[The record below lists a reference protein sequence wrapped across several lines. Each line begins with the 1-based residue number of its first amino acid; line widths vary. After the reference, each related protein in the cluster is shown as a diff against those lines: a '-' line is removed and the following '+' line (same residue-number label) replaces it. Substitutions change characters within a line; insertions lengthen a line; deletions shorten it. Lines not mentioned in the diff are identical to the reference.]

1 MKVRINNIEAMP
13 IKWIGDARPE
23 KPWWKYELNIVKWYK
38 NGYYGELDNYLKDG
52 WKKKGKLIVSGNT
65 SIHVDCF
72 HSEELYYAIAF
83 VKYDEGSQSTHLTSV
98 ADRLLY
104 IEEDEKKDFFEVYKI
119 ADRMI
124 IEKVDKDE
132 LADFGLKLP

>member
-1 MKVRINNIEAMP
+1 MKVRINNIGAEP
-13 IKWIGDARPE
+13 IAYIGKRFEEPR
-23 KPWWKYELNIVKWYK
+23 YELSIVKYHPNK
-38 NGYYGELDNYLKDG
+38 YYGMLEQYLKDG
-52 WKKKGKLIVSGNT
+52 WEDRGTYIKCKCGSIDKNCFEGKETNYV
-65 SIHVDCF
+65 
-72 HSEELYYAIAF
+72 IAF

-124 IEKVDKDE
+124 IEKVEKDE
-132 LADFGLKLP
+132 KAKSY

>member
-1 MKVRINNIEAMP
+1 MKVRINNIGAEPTAY
-13 IKWIGDARPE
+13 IGKRFEGPN
-23 KPWWKYELNIVKWYK
+23 YELSIVKYHPNK
-38 NGYYGELDNYLKDG
+38 YYGMLEQYLKDG
-52 WKKKGKLIVSGNT
+52 WEDRGVDIYHNNCSISKSCFKG
-65 SIHVDCF
+65 
-72 HSEELYYAIAF
+72 EETNYVIAF

-124 IEKVDKDE
+124 LEKVEKDE
-132 LADFGLKLP
+132 KQNS